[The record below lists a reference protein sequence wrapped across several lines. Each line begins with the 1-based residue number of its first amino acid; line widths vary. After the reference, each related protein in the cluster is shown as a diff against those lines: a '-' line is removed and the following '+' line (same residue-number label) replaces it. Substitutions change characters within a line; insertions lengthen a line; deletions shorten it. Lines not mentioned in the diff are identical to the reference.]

1 MKNSQTDV
9 PFDIMKKY
17 IRYARN
23 RINPR
28 LTPLASEKLQHIYV
42 DDRQKAKERKNLNK
56 RSQNIPITVRQLQA
70 VIRLSEAI
78 ARMRLRND
86 VGIEEVEEA
95 HYLFEVSTMKIIE
108 GSREFGL
115 NLS

>member
-1 MKNSQTDV
+1 M
-9 PFDIMKKY
+9 
-17 IRYARN
+17 
-23 RINPR
+23 
-28 LTPLASEKLQHIYV
+28 
-42 DDRQKAKERKNLNK
+42 
-56 RSQNIPITVRQLQA
+56 
-70 VIRLSEAI
+70 IRLSEAI